1 MFSLLDDA
9 CAAHAERPCLD
20 FLGRKSSYREIGQ
33 LVDKAAKGF
42 QALGVGPGTRVGLFL
57 PNCPYYV
64 ICFFAVLKAGG
75 TVVNY
80 NPLYADR
87 EIARQIA
94 DSRTTIM
101 VTLNIRG
108 LYPKIAPRL
117 GDTCLE
123 KIVVGSMGGLLPWR
137 ERTLFALLRRKEIA
151 DVPYD
156 ERHVKFKLLIAN
168 DGKPAPVAIDPQAD
182 VAVLQYTG
190 GSTGLPKGAML
201 SHAALYINTRQVSM
215 WATGTRPGQEK
226 VVGALPLFHVF
237 GMTAVMNVSI
247 ASGFEIILMPRF
259 RLDQLLKLI
268 AQERATVMLGV
279 PTMYSAING
288 SKLLDHYDLSSLRFC
303 ISGGAPLPLE
313 VQETFESLTGCMLVE
328 GYGLTEAGP
337 VCTLNPFGGARR
349 PGSIGLPLP
358 GTLVEITSLDDPDRR
373 LPQGQRGE
381 ICISGPQVMTGYA
394 RRPEETAETLRGGR
408 LHTGDVGFI
417 DQDGYVYLI
426 DRIKDLILNG
436 GFNVYPRMVEE
447 AILLHPAVAETS
459 VCGVP
464 DRHRGELVKAYVR
477 LREGASLTVPELRA
491 FLKDKLAPFEQPK
504 QIELRDQPA
513 ALLARQAVQAR
524 AARRGAAPPQRR
536 PRQRRLAR
544 TAPPWPSPRRHPDRP
559 TTCRNSRPSMSLD
572 HVTAQIEAQLPQLA
586 TLGYKVKFAIQDEG
600 VILVDASQ
608 TPATLSHEDGEA
620 DCTIRL
626 TEDRLAQLL
635 DGRLSP
641 TLAYTL
647 GQIKVEGSLGVAM
660 KLASLLEG

>member
-1 MFSLLDDA
+1 MMATVRTGWSNPLRFLRERFGGAPPLPLPEASDAPPAPVADAPLSRPFPWEADYPPGLEWPLDEAPRPLFSLLDDA

-20 FLGRKSSYREIGQ
+20 FLGRKSTYKEIGQ

-42 QALGVGPGTRVGLFL
+42 QELGVGPGTRVGLFL

-87 EIARQIA
+87 EIVRQIE

-117 GDTCLE
+117 ADTCLD
-123 KIVVGSMGGLLPWR
+123 KIVVGSMGGMLPWR
-137 ERTLFALLRRKEIA
+137 ERTLFALLRRREIA

-156 ERHVKFKLLIAN
+156 ERHVKFKLLVAN
-168 DGKPAPVAIDPQAD
+168 DGKPAPVAIDPLAHI
-182 VAVLQYTG
+182 AVQQYTG
-190 GSTGLPKGAML
+190 GTTGLPKGAML
-201 SHAALYINTRQVSM
+201 SHAALYTNTRQVAM
-215 WATGTRPGQEK
+215 WATGTRPGEEK

-247 ASGFEIILMPRF
+247 ACGFEIILMPRF

-288 SKLLDHYDLSSLRFC
+288 SKLLDQYDLSSLRFC

-337 VCTLNPFGGARR
+337 VCTLNPFGGERR

-373 LPQGQRGE
+373 LPLGQRGE
-381 ICISGPQVMTGYA
+381 ICVSGPQVMAGYA
-394 RRPEETAETLRGGR
+394 ERPEETAETLRGGR

-417 DQDGYVYLI
+417 DHDGYVYLI

-447 AILLHPAVAETS
+447 AILLHPAVAEAS

-477 LREGASLTVPELRA
+477 PAEGSSLTVAELRA

-504 QIELRDQPA
+504 QVELRDQLPQSWLGKPSKRALVAEELRRINAAPANGSAGDDA
-513 ALLARQAVQAR
+513 ALAEP
-524 AARRGAAPPQRR
+524 AP
-536 PRQRRLAR
+536 
-544 TAPPWPSPRRHPDRP
+544 
-559 TTCRNSRPSMSLD
+559 
-572 HVTAQIEAQLPQLA
+572 
-586 TLGYKVKFAIQDEG
+586 
-600 VILVDASQ
+600 AS
-608 TPATLSHEDGEA
+608 
-620 DCTIRL
+620 
-626 TEDRLAQLL
+626 
-635 DGRLSP
+635 
-641 TLAYTL
+641 
-647 GQIKVEGSLGVAM
+647 
-660 KLASLLEG
+660 

>member
-1 MFSLLDDA
+1 MSENEPVNDGTSVAPRWSIPLRLLRERFGWAASAPAAIEPAAVDAALTRPFPWEKHYPEGLAWPFDEAPRPLYSLLDDA
-9 CAAHAERPCLD
+9 SRAHAERPCLD
-20 FLGRKSSYREIGQ
+20 FLGRKSSYKEIALQ
-33 LVDKAAKGF
+33 VAKAAKGF
-42 QALGVGPGTRVGLFL
+42 QAMGVGKGTRVGLFL

-80 NPLYADR
+80 NPLYANR
-87 EIARQIA
+87 EIARQIE

-117 GDTCLE
+117 LDTCLE

-137 ERTLFALLRRKEIA
+137 ERTLFALLRRREIA

-168 DGKPAPVAIDPQAD
+168 DGKPEPVAIDPHAD
-182 VAVLQYTG
+182 IAVLQYTG
-190 GSTGLPKGAML
+190 GTTGLPKGAML
-201 SHAALYINTRQVSM
+201 SHAALYTNTRQVSM
-215 WATGTRPGQEK
+215 WAVGARPGQEK

-237 GMTAVMNVSI
+237 GMTAVMSVGL
-247 ASGFEIILMPRF
+247 ACGFEIILMPRF

-279 PTMYSAING
+279 PTMFSAING
-288 SKLLDHYDLSSLRFC
+288 SKLLEQYGLSSLRFC

-313 VQETFESLTGCMLVE
+313 VQETFERLTGCMLVE

-337 VCTLNPFGGARR
+337 VCTLNPFGRAHR
-349 PGSIGLPLP
+349 PGSVGLPLP
-358 GTLVEITSLDDPDRR
+358 GTLIEVTSLDDPDRR
-373 LPQGQRGE
+373 LPLGQRGE
-381 ICISGPQVMTGYA
+381 ICIAGPQVMSGYA
-394 RRPEETAETLRGGR
+394 GQPEETAEALRGGR

-447 AILLHPAVAETS
+447 AILLHPAVAEAS

-464 DRHRGELVKAYVR
+464 DRHRGEQVKAYVR
-477 LREGASLTVPELRA
+477 LAEGASLSAAELRA

-504 QIELRDQPA
+504 QIELR
-513 ALLARQAVQAR
+513 
-524 AARRGAAPPQRR
+524 
-536 PRQRRLAR
+536 
-544 TAPPWPSPRRHPDRP
+544 
-559 TTCRNSRPSMSLD
+559 
-572 HVTAQIEAQLPQLA
+572 EQLPQSW
-586 TLGYKVKFAIQDEG
+586 LGKPSRRA
-600 VILVDASQ
+600 LVAEELRRLNAAPLDGAGEDGAALVEPS
-608 TPATLSHEDGEA
+608 PAT
-620 DCTIRL
+620 
-626 TEDRLAQLL
+626 
-635 DGRLSP
+635 
-641 TLAYTL
+641 
-647 GQIKVEGSLGVAM
+647 
-660 KLASLLEG
+660 